1 MTWKISCMMWRI
13 GDILDFDAQLDGIY
27 RAGFEAVS
35 FHASPGNPGKWR
47 GVDPAATDK
56 KARRRLRDQLSAFS
70 MCEIHAPFSYALGS
84 DGPPNVVDLLRP
96 VIEFAGDVGAS
107 ILTVHGDPPAGP
119 ESSDYKPW
127 HDALERLNEM
137 AEKNGVVIGLELM
150 RGFEGLS
157 APRRFHIGVTLD
169 VGHMYLDEGAGY
181 LPYQTIGG
189 LIRSLGDVL
198 VHLHVHDYDGTYDHI
213 EAGTGRVDF
222 DEVLRSLSEMDYK
235 GTLCLELNPDRVS
248 PEGIRRSADFLRTKI
263 GALRS
268 L

>member
-13 GDILDFDAQLDGIY
+13 GDILDFDAQLDWICD
-27 RAGFEAVS
+27 AGFEAVS

-47 GVDPAATDK
+47 GVDPAATNK
-56 KARRRLRDQLSAFS
+56 KVRRRLRDRLSAFS
-70 MCEIHAPFSYALGS
+70 MCEIHAPFSHVLGS
-84 DGPPNVVDLLRP
+84 DGPPKVVELFRP
-96 VIEFAGDVGAS
+96 IIEFAGDVGAS
-107 ILTVHGDPPAGP
+107 ILTVHGNPPVGP
-119 ESSDYKPW
+119 EVSDYEAW
-127 HDALERLNEM
+127 QSTLERLNEM

-157 APRRFHIGVTLD
+157 APRRDHIGITLD

-181 LPYQTIGG
+181 LPYHTIGG
-189 LIRSLGDVL
+189 LIRSLSDVL

-213 EAGTGRVDF
+213 EIGTGRVDF
-222 DEVLRSLSEMDYK
+222 DEVLRSLSAIAYE

-248 PEGIRRSADFLRTKI
+248 PEGIRRSADFLRRK
-263 GALRS
+263 AQS